1 MHTSGGAKNVKIL
14 WLTPELAGM
23 SVVSMAG
30 LPQQWGVYPILVR
43 VGGYSCFGCGIG
55 GVHTLPEFRR
65 RGYAAKLMQWI
76 LKQQLNAGTQF
87 SLLYS
92 DIKSDYYAK
101 MGYRLCESYYAWAMP
116 RGGTEQ
122 ARGARIESFK
132 PGESVEA
139 LAKMYESVQSTRT
152 IWIERDDIYWDWV
165 RRRYPQHE
173 WCWWMPDDGDE
184 PAGYLQVRTT
194 GTETRV
200 FDWGV
205 LPGADELSFWNSV
218 LEWAAAKGIVGIGGW
233 LPSSEAISQC
243 FEVTPRN
250 KGLTM
255 INPLTPEAPW
265 DESYIQDT
273 AWFTECDHI

>member
-1 MHTSGGAKNVKIL
+1 MFSQAIV
-14 WLTPELAGM
+14 PELDCHLADDSERVAAFCNAHEWWGEERKD
-23 SVVSMAG
+23 SVAHSRASWYVGCVDGRVATAM
-30 LPQQWGVYPILVR
+30 GVYPILVR

-87 SLLYS
+87 NLLYS

-116 RGGTEQ
+116 QGGIEQ
-122 ARGARIESFK
+122 ARGARIESLK

-165 RRRYPQHE
+165 RRR
-173 WCWWMPDDGDE
+173 
-184 PAGYLQVRTT
+184 
-194 GTETRV
+194 
-200 FDWGV
+200 
-205 LPGADELSFWNSV
+205 
-218 LEWAAAKGIVGIGGW
+218 
-233 LPSSEAISQC
+233 
-243 FEVTPRN
+243 
-250 KGLTM
+250 
-255 INPLTPEAPW
+255 
-265 DESYIQDT
+265 
-273 AWFTECDHI
+273 